1 MSDRR
6 SVRSS
11 IKSLE
16 RIATWQLVLLLLL
29 MIFIAATFLRLN
41 NIGMVQRRDAVI
53 SADKQGDQTVI
64 RNRLIELS
72 GYVSSHMNTDLNEV
86 YLAEQYERD
95 KADLV
100 KRTVNQQTQID
111 KEVINAKVDAIC
123 KPQYQGYSQGYVQC
137 FAREYSKFAPGQ
149 NPISSIKMPDTE
161 RYRHVYAAP
170 LWSPDFAGFSVLV
183 CVLITLVIVLRLIG
197 LWTLRILLKIRYKD
211 I

>member
-1 MSDRR
+1 M
-6 SVRSS
+6 V
-11 IKSLE
+11 
-16 RIATWQLVLLLLL
+16 
-29 MIFIAATFLRLN
+29 FIAATFLRLN

-72 GYVSSHMNTDLNEV
+72 EYVSAHMNTDRNEV
-86 YLAEQYERD
+86 YLETQYERD
-95 KADLV
+95 KARIV
-100 KRTVNQQTQID
+100 EQTVNQQTQTD

-137 FAREYSKFAPGQ
+137 FAREYAKFAPGQ
-149 NPISSIKMPDTE
+149 NPINSVKLPDTE

-170 LWSPDFAGFSVLV
+170 LWSPDFAGFSVLL
-183 CVLITLVIVLRLIG
+183 CMLITLVIILRLLS

-211 I
+211 V